1 MSFRQPL
8 DREEL
13 EGGRLLFAQ
22 ACRFVK
28 GAAKASQAPDTHIPE
43 IAFAGRSNT
52 GKSSLINALVSRHA
66 LARASRAPG
75 RTREI
80 NFFALGDR
88 GDRGGR
94 LMLADLP
101 GYGYARAPKPEI
113 ERWTAQVEAYLTTRP
128 PLARV
133 LLLIDARRGVKGRDA
148 PVMDLLDATATPYQ
162 IVLTKCD
169 KVKKNI
175 LAALI
180 GGIEDGF
187 PGHPAC
193 HPDIM
198 ATSSRKGTGIPELR
212 AHIAMLASDSK
223 LM

>member
-28 GAAKASQAPDTHIPE
+28 GAAKASQAPKTDMPE
-43 IAFAGRSNT
+43 IAFAGRSNA

-80 NFFALGDR
+80 NFFNLSD
-88 GDRGGR
+88 R

-101 GYGYARAPKPEI
+101 GYGYARAPRSEV
-113 ERWTAQVEAYLTTRP
+113 ERWTAQVESYLTTRP
-128 PLARV
+128 PLVRV
-133 LLLIDARRGVKGRDA
+133 MLLIDGRRGIKGPDE
-148 PVMDLLDATATPYQ
+148 PVLSLLDATATPYQ

-169 KVKKNI
+169 KVKKTD

-180 GGIEDGF
+180 GGIEAGF
-187 PGHPAC
+187 PAHPAC
-193 HPDIM
+193 HPDIV
-198 ATSSRKGTGIPELR
+198 ATSSRKRTGIPELR
-212 AHIAMLASDSK
+212 AHIAMLASFSK

>member
-8 DREEL
+8 DRQQL

-28 GAAKASQAPDTHIPE
+28 GAAKASQAPDSDIPE

-52 GKSSLINALVSRHA
+52 GKSSLINALISRKT
-66 LARASRAPG
+66 LARASRSPG

-80 NFFALGDR
+80 NFFDLS
-88 GDRGGR
+88 GR

-101 GYGYARAPKPEI
+101 GYGYARAPKSEI
-113 ERWTAQVEAYLTTRP
+113 DRWTAQVEAYLTTRP
-128 PLARV
+128 PLVRV
-133 LLLIDARRGVKGRDA
+133 LLLIDARRGVKGPDA
-148 PVMDLLDATATPYQ
+148 PVMDLLDTTATPYQ

-169 KVKKNI
+169 KVKKAD

-180 GGIEDGF
+180 GGIEAGF

-193 HPDIM
+193 HPEII
-198 ATSSRKGTGIPELR
+198 ATSSRKGTGIAELR
-212 AHIAMLASDSK
+212 AYIAMLASFSK

>member
-1 MSFRQPL
+1 MSFRHAPG
-8 DREEL
+8 REET
-13 EGGRLLFAQ
+13 EDGRRLFAQ

-28 GAAKASQAPDTHIPE
+28 GAAKSSQAPDTHMPE
-43 IAFAGRSNT
+43 IAFAGRSNA
-52 GKSSLINALVSRHA
+52 GKSSLINALTHRKA

-80 NFFALGDR
+80 NFFALGE
-88 GDRGGR
+88 R

-101 GYGYARAPKPEI
+101 GYGYARAPKAEV

-128 PLARV
+128 PLVRV
-133 LLLIDARRGVKGRDA
+133 MLLIDARRGVKGPDE
-148 PVMDLLDATATPYQ
+148 PVMDLLDATATPYR

-169 KVKKNI
+169 KVKPVDLKSL
-175 LAALI
+175 LAD
-180 GGIEDGF
+180 IEATF
-187 PGHPAC
+187 PGRPAC
-193 HPDIM
+193 YPDIA

>member
-8 DREEL
+8 DRQQL

-28 GAAKASQAPDTHIPE
+28 GAAKASQAPGTDIPE

-52 GKSSLINALVSRHA
+52 GKSSLINALISRKT
-66 LARASRAPG
+66 LARASRSPG

-80 NFFALGDR
+80 NFFDLS
-88 GDRGGR
+88 GR

-101 GYGYARAPKPEI
+101 GYGYARAPKSEI
-113 ERWTAQVEAYLTTRP
+113 DRWTAQVEAYLTTRP
-128 PLARV
+128 PLVRV
-133 LLLIDARRGVKGRDA
+133 LLLIDARRGVKGPDA

-169 KVKKNI
+169 KVKKAD

-193 HPDIM
+193 HPDII
-198 ATSSRKGTGIPELR
+198 ATSSRKGTGIAELR
-212 AHIAMLASDSK
+212 AHIAMLVSDSK